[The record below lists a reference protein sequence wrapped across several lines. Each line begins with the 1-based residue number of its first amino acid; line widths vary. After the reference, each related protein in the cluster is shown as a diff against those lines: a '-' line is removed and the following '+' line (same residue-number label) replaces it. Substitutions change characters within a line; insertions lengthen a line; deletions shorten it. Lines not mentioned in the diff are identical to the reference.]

1 MEKFGSV
8 VVISDKPQKL
18 IFLIA
23 WLVVITMQLSAQP
36 AGRENFDKN
45 WKFHLGDITGA
56 EKTGCPDQSWRNL
69 DLPHDWSIEGSF
81 KPDNPATNSGASLPG
96 GIGWYRK
103 ALSVYSI
110 KDKHHFIQFDGV
122 YMNSTVWINGHELGN
137 RPFGYSSFQYDMTP
151 YLAEGENII
160 AVKVDNSVQPNS
172 RWYSGS
178 GIYRHVWLTITS
190 PIHVSHWGT
199 FVTTPKVSEKE
210 AIVKVETNISN
221 DSKGRASI
229 KIVSTILDNKGNK
242 VASQVQSEKIE
253 PENQIQINTNIKVN
267 APQLWSIEQPYL
279 YKLVSEVYQG
289 KELKDT
295 YYTNF
300 GIRSIEFRSDS
311 GFFLNRKCVK
321 VLGVCQH
328 HDLGCLGAAT
338 NSRALTRQLEILKSM
353 GCNAIRTSHNPPSP
367 DLLDLC
373 DKMGFLVMDEAFDV
387 WYLEKMEYDY
397 HIYFKEWHER
407 DLSDMVIR
415 DRNHPS
421 IFLWSIGNEIPE
433 KNHTKYGGAA
443 IAKELDGI
451 IKKYDQTRYTTSAFA
466 GVWRAD
472 TTFMSDKVD
481 VIGINYTV
489 ERYPEEKLKH
499 PNGFFIASET
509 TSSLS
514 DRGIYHFPADS
525 AMKPTKDLHCSSFD
539 NRGTYYD
546 RPATMITQTTWR
558 AVKETPYVAG
568 LFVWTGFDYYG
579 EPAYPYPGISSSY
592 GIIDL
597 CGFPKDAFY
606 FYKSQWTN
614 EPVLHLLPHWNWK
627 EGEMIDVIAYTNCD
641 EVKLY
646 LNDKLIGI
654 QAFAN
659 TKITY
664 LSKQWDTVINL
675 GEGQKLSL
683 DWKVPFVAGILR
695 AEGFKNGKLIATDV
709 VKTAGDPARIE
720 LIADRSSIQAD
731 GNDLS
736 YITVKIRDDKGTL
749 VPDADNLIHI
759 NLEGEGKIVGVANGN
774 PISLEP
780 AKGKERRA
788 FSGMC
793 QVVIQS
799 TDKKGKI
806 TLNATSPGLPD
817 EKIVLTS
824 N

>member
-1 MEKFGSV
+1 MKTSL
-8 VVISDKPQKL
+8 L
-18 IFLIA
+18 ILFTLCCLSSI
-23 WLVVITMQLSAQP
+23 QSSAQP
-36 AGRENFDKN
+36 AGRENFDSG
-45 WKFHLGDITGA
+45 WKFHLGDMADA
-56 EKTGCPDQSWRNL
+56 ELLNFPDQDWRSL

-103 ALSVYSI
+103 TFSVSDI
-110 KDKHHFIQFDGV
+110 QSKHRFIQFDGV
-122 YMNSTVWINGHELGN
+122 YMNSTVWINGHQLGN
-137 RPFGYSSFQYDMTP
+137 RPFGYSTFQYDMTP
-151 YLAEGENII
+151 YLTEGKNVI
-160 AVKVDNSVQPNS
+160 AMKVDNSLQPNS
-172 RWYSGS
+172 RWHSGS
-178 GIYRHVWLTITS
+178 GIYRHVWLTTIS

-199 FVTTPKVSEKE
+199 FVTTPKVSAKE
-210 AIVKVETNISN
+210 AFVKIETSISN
-221 DSKGRASI
+221 DSKEKTNI
-229 KIVSTILDNKGNK
+229 KIISSVLDNKGNK
-242 VASQVQSEKIE
+242 VASQIQTGIIE
-253 PENQIQINTNIKVN
+253 PENQIKINTEIKVN
-267 APQLWSIEQPYL
+267 SPILWSTEHPNL
-279 YKLVSEVYQG
+279 YRLISEVYQG

-295 YYTNF
+295 YFTRF

-311 GFFLNRKCVK
+311 GFYLNGKNTK

-338 NSRALTRQLEILKSM
+338 NTRALTRQLEILKSM
-353 GCNAIRTSHNPPSP
+353 GCNAIRTAHNPPSP

-373 DKMGFLVMDEAFDV
+373 DQMGFLVMDEAFDV
-387 WYLEKMEYDY
+387 WYLEKMKYDY
-397 HIYFKEWHER
+397 HIYFKDWYER
-407 DLSDMVIR
+407 DLSDMVLR

-421 IFLWSIGNEIPE
+421 IILWSIGNEIPE
-433 KNHTKYGGAA
+433 KNRTKYGGAA

-451 IKKYDQTRYTTSAFA
+451 IKKHDKTRYTTSAFA

-489 ERYPEEKLKH
+489 ERYPEEKAKH

-525 AMKPTKDLHCSSFD
+525 AMKPSKDMHCSSFD

-579 EPAYPYPGISSSY
+579 EPAYPYPCISSSY
-592 GIIDL
+592 GILDL
-597 CGFPKDAFY
+597 CGFPKDVFY
-606 FYKSQWTN
+606 FYKSQWTD

-627 EGEMIDVIAYTNCD
+627 EGQLINVIAYTNCD
-641 EVKLY
+641 KVKLY
-646 LNDKLIGI
+646 LNDKLIGE
-654 QAFAN
+654 QAFTN
-659 TKITY
+659 TKIAYKTN
-664 LSKQWDTVINL
+664 QWDEIIDL

-683 DWKVPFVAGILR
+683 DWKVPFVPGTLR
-695 AEGFKNGKLIATDV
+695 AEGFKNGKLIANDV
-709 VKTAGDPARIE
+709 VKTAGDPAQIE
-720 LIADRSSIQAD
+720 LITDRSAIQAD
-731 GNDLS
+731 GVDLS
-736 YITVKIRDDKGTL
+736 YITVKIKDQNGTL
-749 VPDADNLIHI
+749 VPDADNLVHFEI
-759 NLEGEGKIVGVANGN
+759 EGYGKIVGVANGD
-774 PISLEP
+774 PISLES
-780 AKGKERRA
+780 AKGKQRRA

-799 TDKKGKI
+799 TKQKGKI
-806 TLNATSPGLPD
+806 VLKASSLGLPE
-817 EKIVLTS
+817 EKIYLIT